1 MIARIGLLI
10 RTIARR
16 PIATFVAIFVGL
28 ICWAAFAGSP
38 MAVNL
43 ADIDSVI
50 GVDAMIAPASDP
62 DGTTPAE
69 TRKRSRER
77 APIAQKGSQAS
88 AFNQVTPTLPP
99 VAAATGTQLAMVI
112 PDTLRADHGASLD
125 GLDDANQELLAYH
138 YALLKGGRERFSH
151 QPGYT
156 AILEK
161 QERIGSTLSELVSL
175 RVKVRH
181 DPFSVYL
188 KWLSGDP
195 GKELLYVDGTN
206 DGQLLVRLGGLKG
219 RILPALRIDP
229 LGSRAMKESRY
240 PITKLGILALADSVL
255 ERREQEIRD
264 HVIPKVRR
272 EPDVDCEGRRCAVFV
287 FEVSE
292 QEKSPV
298 YRKSV
303 QFIDREWNVP
313 IQVANYTWSEADEHL
328 SGAALDDATLIEY
341 YKYSEIEADAQLTDR
356 DFDRANSEYRFHR

>member
-1 MIARIGLLI
+1 MIARIGLLL
-10 RTIARR
+10 RTVARR

-28 ICWAAFAGSP
+28 IGWAAFAGGP
-38 MAVNL
+38 FAVNL
-43 ADIDSVI
+43 TDINSAI
-50 GVDAMIAPASDP
+50 GVDAMIAPADVA
-62 DGTTPAE
+62 DGSMPAATGRRTE
-69 TRKRSRER
+69 GLPLT
-77 APIAQKGSQAS
+77 AQKGSQAA
-88 AFNQVTPTLPP
+88 AFDLATPIPA
-99 VAAATGTQLAMVI
+99 AAATGTQMAMVM
-112 PDTLRADHGASLD
+112 PDTVRAGCGASLV
-125 GLDDANQELLAYH
+125 GLDEANQELLAYH
-138 YALLKGGRERFSH
+138 FALLKGGRERFSH

-161 QERIGSTLSELVSL
+161 QERIGSSLSELVSL

-188 KWLSGDP
+188 KWLSGDI
-195 GKELLYVDGTN
+195 GKEILYVDGTN
-206 DGQLLVRLGGLKG
+206 DGLLLVRLGGLKG
-219 RILPALRIDP
+219 RFLPTLRIDP

-240 PITKLGILALADSVL
+240 PITKLGIVALADSVI
-255 ERREQEIRD
+255 ERREQEIRE
-264 HVIPKVRR
+264 HIIPKVRR
-272 EPDVDCEGRRCAVFV
+272 EPDADCEGRRCAVFV

-313 IQVANYTWSEADEHL
+313 IQVANYTWPDADEHL
-328 SGAALDDATLIEY
+328 SGAALDDTTLIEY